1 MGAKIVRGKVSWEF
15 SRLELSLEVVGG
27 WGPGGGEGA
36 SSRYDVKVQD
46 YRVELFKFPES
57 TSWQT
62 QPTSF
67 LGGARDF
74 SETVRLALKF

>member
-1 MGAKIVRGKVSWEF
+1 MGVFQTGIVSGSCR
-15 SRLELSLEVVGG
+15 
-27 WGPGGGEGA
+27 GPGGGA

>member
-1 MGAKIVRGKVSWEF
+1 MGQKIVRGKVSWEF

-27 WGPGGGEGA
+27 QGGGA